1 MSPWLFNLFFDSC
14 LKEAQVQGVG
24 LHLGGEWI
32 NVLAYAD
39 DAVIIAESEQE
50 LQMLMDRLNEA
61 CIHKELKVNEKKT
74 KVMVFERGDV
84 KTDCIISM
92 NGERL
97 EQVDD
102 FVYLGSLF
110 ERNGRIDSEVERR
123 VNAGRRVL
131 GAMKGVVKNQTV
143 SKEAKVAVYKSVV
156 VPTLMY
162 GSEAWT
168 WNKCHKSRLNAVGMD
183 YLRGVCNVTRMDR
196 VRNTV
201 IREECAVKMSV
212 IDQVENGL
220 LRWFGHMERMSNER
234 LTRRIYVGEV
244 EGRRPRGRP
253 KRAWTEQIG
262 LILKE
267 RGVKSMNNRRAC
279 MKRCMSVEEARNVCQ
294 DRSVWRRLVC
304 DVTTPNGIK
313 S

>member
-1 MSPWLFNLFFDSC
+1 
-14 LKEAQVQGVG
+14 
-24 LHLGGEWI
+24 
-32 NVLAYAD
+32 
-39 DAVIIAESEQE
+39 
-50 LQMLMDRLNEA
+50 
-61 CIHKELKVNEKKT
+61 
-74 KVMVFERGDV
+74 
-84 KTDCIISM
+84 
-92 NGERL
+92 
-97 EQVDD
+97 
-102 FVYLGSLF
+102 
-110 ERNGRIDSEVERR
+110 
-123 VNAGRRVL
+123 
-131 GAMKGVVKNQTV
+131 
-143 SKEAKVAVYKSVV
+143 
-156 VPTLMY
+156 
-162 GSEAWT
+162 
-168 WNKCHKSRLNAVGMD
+168 
-183 YLRGVCNVTRMDR
+183 
-196 VRNTV
+196 
-201 IREECAVKMSV
+201 V

-304 DVTTPNGIK
+304 GVTTPNGIK